1 MALMPRTARH
11 APAGLVDH
19 ALNRAVAQLPLLE
32 KDADGAAFECVIEQP
47 HERVPLRI
55 LGFTLMGNHPH
66 FVVWPQQQQNEHA
79 RRNDSRPEWH

>member
-32 KDADGAAFECVIEQP
+32 KNADDAAFESVIEKP
-47 HERVPLRI
+47 HEC
-55 LGFTLMGNHPH
+55 
-66 FVVWPQQQQNEHA
+66 FVTAKIKGATAGLSSSV
-79 RRNDSRPEWH
+79 NDSRQRQP